1 VGAGGRRRPV
11 RNPQIRGPA
20 SATIQAMPTTFS
32 DLPSDHPIFST
43 GPSLVFKND
52 LPPEI
57 TSAEDDGSPTD
68 TQESDD
74 E

>member
-1 VGAGGRRRPV
+1 
-11 RNPQIRGPA
+11 
-20 SATIQAMPTTFS
+20 MPTTFS